1 MGRKLVAALM
11 AAVALVPG
19 VSLAQERLGG
29 GRQWGSGAEQRQRQS
44 GGGWQR
50 SAPQGRA
57 PERQAQGATDR
68 GWQRTAPQ
76 DRGGSA
82 QQRAMPRS
90 EVRREFREERREQR
104 RDFAA
109 ERQRDRQALTSGAV
123 TQEAFRAD
131 RARDG
136 EAFRRDRQDDRRDF
150 SRARRHDAQRDDAQR
165 NWARGGA
172 DWNDRARWDGR
183 RGDRDDQ
190 RRWYGRNDRGGW
202 NRDWRGDSRYDWGRW
217 RATNRNAFRLP
228 RYYAPYGWNQG
239 YRRFSVGAVLSSMLF
254 AQSYWINDPWS
265 YRLPETDG
273 DFRWVRYYND
283 ALLVDVYS
291 GEVVDVIHDIFW

>member
-1 MGRKLVAALM
+1 M
-11 AAVALVPG
+11 AAAALVPG
-19 VSLAQERLGG
+19 VSLAQERGG
-29 GRQWGSGAEQRQRQS
+29 GRQWGGAEQRHRQP

-57 PERQAQGATDR
+57 PERQVQGGAER
-68 GWQRTAPQ
+68 NWQRTAPQ
-76 DRGGSA
+76 DRGGWA
-82 QQRAMPRS
+82 QQRAVPGT
-90 EVRREFREERREQR
+90 EAGREFRQERREQR

-123 TQEAFRAD
+123 TRETFRAD

-136 EAFRRDRQDDRRDF
+136 EAFRRDRARDGEAFRRDRAQDRRDF
-150 SRARRHDAQRDDAQR
+150 TRERRNDAQG
-165 NWARGGA
+165 NWARSGA
-172 DWNDRARWDGR
+172 DWNDHARWDS
-183 RGDRDDQ
+183 RGGDWGDQ

-202 NRDWRGDSRYDWGRW
+202 NRDWRRDSRYDWGRW
-217 RATNRNAFRLP
+217 RASNRNAFRLP

-239 YRRFSVGAVLSSMLF
+239 YRRFSVGAVLSSLLF

-273 DFRWVRYYND
+273 DLRWVRYYND

-291 GEVVDVIHDIFW
+291 GEVVDVINDIFW